1 MGFWSVLFFAWFCN
15 SAMHVGMAD
24 LTVFR
29 FAKKSNHAWATAAGM
44 YVGHHMAW
52 MAAAFMLAAQIKQM
66 EMRRQCRD
74 RWQIMSLELQ
84 V

>member
-1 MGFWSVLFFAWFCN
+1 
-15 SAMHVGMAD
+15 MHVGMAD

-52 MAAAFMLAAQIKQM
+52 MAAAFMLAAQIKRM
-66 EMRRQCRD
+66 EMRLLCPAQ
-74 RWQIMSLELQ
+74 WQITSLVLQ
-84 V
+84 VYL